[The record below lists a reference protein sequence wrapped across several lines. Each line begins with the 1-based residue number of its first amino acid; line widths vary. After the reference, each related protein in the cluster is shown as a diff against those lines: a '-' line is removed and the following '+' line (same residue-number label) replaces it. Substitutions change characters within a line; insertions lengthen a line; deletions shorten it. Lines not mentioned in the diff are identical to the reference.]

1 LEVEVVVLRVML
13 NKIVVVVDV
22 IIGGVEEA
30 EEAEDLY
37 IELVI
42 CYFMVQHIILLLAV
56 VVGMKLAVGIH
67 LLLVIQP

>member
-1 LEVEVVVLRVML
+1 MVLQVML

-56 VVGMKLAVGIH
+56 VVAMQLAVGIH

>member
-56 VVGMKLAVGIH
+56 VVGMQLAVGIH

>member
-1 LEVEVVVLRVML
+1 LEVQAVVLRVML
-13 NKIVVVVDV
+13 KQIVVVVDV

-56 VVGMKLAVGIH
+56 VVGMQLAVGIH